1 MRARIRE
8 ESMTGFKRQRP
19 GSHDTHRRGRGFAGI
34 LLVQILA
41 LLALGVA
48 VAGYLEWSSEINQA
62 EFVGLIGQ
70 LAFDPNQFPE
80 SPVPVRPAKGQT
92 ACHRR
97 AN

>member
-1 MRARIRE
+1 
-8 ESMTGFKRQRP
+8 MTTLNSQRQ
-19 GSHDTHRRGRGFAGI
+19 SSQEIHRRGIAGM

-62 EFVGLIGQ
+62 EFAGLIGQ
-70 LAFDPNQFPE
+70 LAFDPNQFPV
-80 SPVPVRPAKGQT
+80 SSVAVHPAKGQT
-92 ACHRR
+92 ACYRK